1 MLPSPLLLMGVI
13 RVPTELITLVSGV
26 NKFNIELSI
35 PGYMTIVNALS
46 LFEVGGQNTPLERV
60 RISNIRP
67 SPSGG
72 DTIEYDVSSTPPGM
86 FRVLDTFENAP
97 VESFDIEVLDETS
110 RPLIIEV
117 QVRGCIEQVP
127 ITTTAAPETT
137 TPSTTVTTTTST
149 TTVTTTPGVCEEDLD
164 MLNVTITLTAEGSDQ
179 STDGTITLVSGVNK
193 FNIELSIPGYMTI
206 VNALSLFEVGG
217 QNTPLE
223 RVRIS
228 NIRPSPS
235 GGDTIQ
241 YNVSSTPPGMFR
253 VLDTFENAPVE
264 SFDIEV
270 LDETSRPLTI
280 EVQVRGCI
288 EQVPTTTTA
297 APETTRPT
305 TTVTTTT
312 TTTTVTTTPGVCEE
326 DLDMLNVTITL
337 TAEGSD
343 QSTDETITLMSGV
356 NKFNIELSIPGYMTI
371 VNALSLFEV
380 GGQNTPLERVRISN
394 IRPSPSGGDTIE
406 YNVSSTPPGMFRVL
420 DTFENAPVESFD
432 IEVLDETSRPLTIE
446 VQVRGCIEQVP
457 TTTTVAPET
466 TTQSTTPVPP
476 TTTASP
482 ETTTPSTTTV
492 TTTTSTTT
500 VTTTPGVCEEDLD
513 MLNVT
518 ITLTADGSDQSTDG
532 TVTLVSGVNKF
543 NIELSIPGYMTIVNA
558 LSLFEAGGQSTP
570 LERIRISNIRDRPSG
585 GDTIEYD
592 VSSTPPGMFRVLD
605 TFGNAPVE
613 SFDIE
618 VLDETSRPLTI
629 EVQVRGCIE
638 QVPPTTTTSPETTTP
653 STTSAETTTTAM
665 PVTTGEIGDAAVETT
680 RPPRSTQPAT
690 TTAAP
695 ETTTQSTTPVP
706 TTTASPETTTPSTT
720 TVTTTTTTTTV
731 TTTPGVCEEDLDML
745 NVTIT
750 LTAEGSDQST
760 DETITLVSGVNKFN
774 IELSIPGYMTIV
786 NALSLFEVGGQNTP
800 LERVRISNI
809 RPSPSGG
816 DTIEYDVG
824 STPPGMFRVLDTFEN
839 APVESFDIEVLDETS
854 RPLTIEVQVRGCIE
868 QVPTTTTAAPETTT
882 PSTTTVTT
890 TTSTTT
896 VTTTPGV
903 CEEDLDM
910 LNVTISLTAEGSD
923 QSTDET
929 ITLVSGVNKFN
940 IELSIPGYMTIVNA
954 LSLFEVGGQNTP
966 LERVRISNIRPSP
979 SGGDTV
985 EYDVGSTPPGMFRVL
1000 DTFENAPVE
1009 SFDIEVLDETS
1020 RPLTIEVQVR
1030 GCIEQVPTTT
1040 TAAPETTRPTT
1051 TGKLNQSG
1059 TFSTV

>member
-1 MLPSPLLLMGVI
+1 MLNVTITLTAEGSDQSTDG
-13 RVPTELITLVSGV
+13 TITLVSGV

-110 RPLIIEV
+110 RPLTIEV

-127 ITTTAAPETT
+127 TTTTAAPETT
-137 TPSTTVTTTTST
+137 RPTTVTTTTST

-235 GGDTIQ
+235 GGDTIE
-241 YNVSSTPPGMFR
+241 YDVGST
-253 VLDTFENAPVE
+253 
-264 SFDIEV
+264 
-270 LDETSRPLTI
+270 
-280 EVQVRGCI
+280 
-288 EQVPTTTTA
+288 
-297 APETTRPT
+297 
-305 TTVTTTT
+305 
-312 TTTTVTTTPGVCEE
+312 
-326 DLDMLNVTITL
+326 
-337 TAEGSD
+337 
-343 QSTDETITLMSGV
+343 
-356 NKFNIELSIPGYMTI
+356 
-371 VNALSLFEV
+371 
-380 GGQNTPLERVRISN
+380 
-394 IRPSPSGGDTIE
+394 
-406 YNVSSTPPGMFRVL
+406 PGMFRVL

-518 ITLTADGSDQSTDG
+518 ITLTAEGSDQSTDG
-532 TVTLVSGVNKF
+532 TITLVSGVNKF

-558 LSLFEAGGQSTP
+558 LSLFEAGGQNTP
-570 LERIRISNIRDRPSG
+570 LERVRISNIRDRPSG

-638 QVPPTTTTSPETTTP
+638 QVP
-653 STTSAETTTTAM
+653 
-665 PVTTGEIGDAAVETT
+665 
-680 RPPRSTQPAT
+680 AT

-706 TTTASPETTTPSTT
+706 TTTAAPETTTPSTT

-816 DTIEYDVG
+816 DTIEYDV
-824 STPPGMFRVLDTFEN
+824 S
-839 APVESFDIEVLDETS
+839 
-854 RPLTIEVQVRGCIE
+854 
-868 QVPTTTTAAPETTT
+868 
-882 PSTTTVTT
+882 
-890 TTSTTT
+890 
-896 VTTTPGV
+896 
-903 CEEDLDM
+903 
-910 LNVTISLTAEGSD
+910 
-923 QSTDET
+923 
-929 ITLVSGVNKFN
+929 
-940 IELSIPGYMTIVNA
+940 
-954 LSLFEVGGQNTP
+954 
-966 LERVRISNIRPSP
+966 
-979 SGGDTV
+979 
-985 EYDVGSTPPGMFRVL
+985 STPPGMFRVL

-1051 TGKLNQSG
+1051 TVTTTTSTTTVTTTPGVCEEDLDMLNVTITLTAEGSDQSTDG
-1059 TFSTV
+1059 TITLVSGVNKFNIELSIPGYMTIVNALSLFEVGGQNTPLERVRISNIRPSPSGGDTIEYNVSSTPPGMFRVLDTFENAPVESFDIEVLDEASRPLTIEVQVRGCIEQVPTTTTAAPETTRPTTTVTTTTTTTTVTTIPGVCEEDLDMLNVTITLTAEGSDQSTDGTITLVSGVNKFNIELSIPGYMTIVNALSLFEVGGQNTPLERVRISNIRPSPSGR